1 MKIIIYMLSNGLIA
15 LSGSLMAQTN
25 GYADLSMG
33 IGTIVIALAAII
45 ISEILVRGV
54 PLWARLLMIIVG
66 AVIYRLIIAVV
77 LDMGVDPN
85 ALKGIDLSLERGE
98 FVAII
103 GGNGAGKSTLLNSI
117 AGTLPVNQGQILING
132 KDVTYQNVAKR
143 AKLIARV
150 FQDPRSGTASLL
162 TIEQNLAL
170 AEKRGEWRNF
180 WAGGVKRRDRQH
192 FQEKLATLGLGL
204 EKRLGAEMGLLS
216 GGQRQAVTL
225 LMATLKKPALLL
237 LDEHTAALDP
247 QTSATVM
254 ALTDQMVRAQQITTL
269 MITHNMASALK
280 YGDRLI
286 MLDHG
291 EIAVDVRGEEK
302 RRLTVED
309 LLTLF
314 KERSGQEF
322 ADDAVLLS

>member
-1 MKIIIYMLSNGLIA
+1 M
-15 LSGSLMAQTN
+15 
-25 GYADLSMG
+25 
-33 IGTIVIALAAII
+33 
-45 ISEILVRGV
+45 
-54 PLWARLLMIIVG
+54 
-66 AVIYRLIIAVV
+66 
-77 LDMGVDPN
+77 
-85 ALKGIDLSLERGE
+85 
-98 FVAII
+98 
-103 GGNGAGKSTLLNSI
+103 
-117 AGTLPVNQGQILING
+117 
-132 KDVTYQNVAKR
+132 
-143 AKLIARV
+143 
-150 FQDPRSGTASLL
+150 
-162 TIEQNLAL
+162 
-170 AEKRGEWRNF
+170 
-180 WAGGVKRRDRQH
+180 
-192 FQEKLATLGLGL
+192 GLGL

-302 RRLTVED
+302 RHLTVED

>member
-1 MKIIIYMLSNGLIA
+1 
-15 LSGSLMAQTN
+15 MAVL
-25 GYADLSMG
+25 D
-33 IGTIVIALAAII
+33 
-45 ISEILVRGV
+45 VRGLHQYFEQGTV
-54 PLWARLLMIIVG
+54 
-66 AVIYRLIIAVV
+66 
-77 LDMGVDPN
+77 N
-85 ALKGIDLSLERGE
+85 ENHALKGIDMSLERGE

-322 ADDAVLLS
+322 PDDAVLLS